1 AVVVGTATPTPSPTA
16 TPSPTPTPIPTS
28 TPTPTPSLGKATVY
42 IAHLRAQSVGST
54 GSGTA
59 TLKLS
64 EDETFATV
72 AFSYTNL
79 SSPVISKHVH
89 GPASPGQSAGI
100 LFDLDTVPRG
110 PDGTYLWIFKPA
122 ANGIISVAD
131 IVSAIKSGHTYFNIH
146 SSLSPAG
153 EILGFFNLGGGSQS
167 VPMPTPAPPLPQGTP
182 TVEDAARFLNQC

>member
-59 TLKLS
+59 ILKLS

-72 AFSYTNL
+72 AFSYSNL
-79 SSPVISKHVH
+79 SSPLISKHVH

-100 LFDLDTVPRG
+100 LFDLDTVPRAV
-110 PDGTYLWIFKPA
+110 DGSYLLIFKPVGT
-122 ANGIISVAD
+122 NSVTD
-131 IVSAIKSGHTYFNIH
+131 IVNALKSGHTYFNVH
-146 SSLSPAG
+146 SSLSPTG

-167 VPMPTPAPPLPQGTP
+167 
-182 TVEDAARFLNQC
+182 